1 MLIRYYI
8 ELPVPEEPLAEALV
22 ASSQTWIP
30 GLVRKASDRERG
42 LLADVGFGD
51 RLRVTKQVEISLDAP
66 RRLGAAL
73 YIPIRWQATGP
84 SGLFPVLD
92 GELELAPLGEHRTTL
107 REHGRLGLHHL
118 SVAKD
123 VLTRSGRPRPLRTP
137 CAPRTPWAG
146 CEVRLRGAKS
156 NPGRF
161 WETRHLFNWI
171 STKATDWFGTTD
183 TTSTAAAT
191 PSAAPLQTPAVLPAS
206 N

>member
-1 MLIRYYI
+1 LIRYYI

-42 LLADVGFGD
+42 LLADVGLGD

-92 GELELAPLGEHRTTL
+92 GELELAPLGEHRTQLAISASYTPPL
-107 REHGRLGLHHL
+107 DGFGAMADRALLHR
-118 SVAKD
+118 VAESTVKGFLD
-123 VLTRSGRPRPLRTP
+123 QVGQ
-137 CAPRTPWAG
+137 
-146 CEVRLRGAKS
+146 RLRSLAGGP
-156 NPGRF
+156 PG
-161 WETRHLFNWI
+161 
-171 STKATDWFGTTD
+171 SV
-183 TTSTAAAT
+183 
-191 PSAAPLQTPAVLPAS
+191 P
-206 N
+206 